1 MTCALDFISLL
12 IAIVWGTDWNISHY
26 SLKITVLAHC
36 QKSLVQTVNFGV
48 WQSLNDQRIT
58 FRYSPSI
65 KESQGFSQLSWYSR
79 HRRAKPQRFF
89 NAHCGIR
96 DFIKVFPET
105 EGETQSQRNRRWIRH
120 YQWQQGI
127 MRKCIVGFELFAINV
142 A

>member
-1 MTCALDFISLL
+1 MTCALVFFSLL
-12 IAIVWGTDWNISHY
+12 IAIVWGTAWKISHY
-26 SLKITVLAHC
+26 SFKITVLAHC
-36 QKSLVQTVNFGV
+36 QKSLIQTVSSGV
-48 WQSLNDQRIT
+48 WESLDDQRIT

-96 DFIKVFPET
+96 DFIEVFPET
-105 EGETQSQRNRRWIRH
+105 GGETERNRRWIRH
-120 YQWQQGI
+120 YQWQQGK
-127 MRKCIVGFELFAINV
+127 MRKCIVGFELFAINI